1 MSVGLGIVFG
11 VVVAIIT
18 ALVLAPPVPQARSG
32 SLRDRFGP
40 ELDRV
45 TDQHHGDTKAA
56 ERELKARVRRFG
68 NLRLL
73 SLTATA
79 REQYA
84 AQWADLQ
91 GQFVDC
97 PGAAVAKANRL
108 LGQLA
113 VARGYPADS
122 HTRQVEAL
130 SVHHPRRV
138 DGIRQLHA
146 AAQQA
151 AAATGDADPEKMRQA
166 MVAGRLLFEELLTT
180 QPREGRASKARARR
194 LQNVPVQRTADR
206 TRSLG

>member
-11 VVVAIIT
+11 VVVVIIT
-18 ALVLAPPVPQARSG
+18 ALVLAPPVAQVRSG

-45 TDQHHGDTKAA
+45 AARHHGDTKAA

-73 SLTATA
+73 SLTVSA

-91 GQFVDC
+91 GQFVEC
-97 PGAAVAKANRL
+97 PGVAVAKANRL
-108 LGQLA
+108 LWQLA

-122 HTRQVEAL
+122 HARQVEAL

-151 AAATGDADPEKMRQA
+151 AAGETELERMRQA
-166 MVAGRLLFEELLTT
+166 MVAGQLLFEELLTT
-180 QPREGRASKARARR
+180 RPGEEGTSEARPRR
-194 LQNVPVQRTADR
+194 LQHVPVQRTADR

>member
-11 VVVAIIT
+11 VVVVIIT
-18 ALVLAPPVPQARSG
+18 ALVLAPPVAQVRFG

-45 TDQHHGDTKAA
+45 AARHHGDTKAA

-73 SLTATA
+73 SLTASA
-79 REQYA
+79 REEYA
-84 AQWADLQ
+84 AQWVDLQ

-97 PGAAVAKANRL
+97 PGAAIAKANRL
-108 LGQLA
+108 LWQLA

-122 HTRQVEAL
+122 HARQVEAL

-151 AAATGDADPEKMRQA
+151 AAGEAEPEKMRQA
-166 MVAGRLLFEELLTT
+166 MVAGRLLLEELLTT
-180 QPREGRASKARARR
+180 GPQEGSASKARARR
-194 LQNVPVQRTADR
+194 LRSVPAQRTADR

>member
-11 VVVAIIT
+11 VIVVIIT
-18 ALVLAPPVPQARSG
+18 ALVLAPPLPQVRFG

-45 TDQHHGDTKAA
+45 TARHHGDAKAA

-73 SLTATA
+73 SLTTPA

-91 GQFVDC
+91 GQFVDS

-108 LGQLA
+108 LWQLA

-122 HTRQVEAL
+122 HARQVEAL

-138 DGIRQLHA
+138 DGIRQLHMA
-146 AAQQA
+146 AEQ
-151 AAATGDADPEKMRQA
+151 AATGEAEPERMRQA
-166 MVAGRLLFEELLTT
+166 MVAGRSLFEELLTT
-180 QPREGRASKARARR
+180 EPREECASKARTRR
-194 LQNVPVQRTADR
+194 LQNVPVQRTTDR

>member
-18 ALVLAPPVPQARSG
+18 ALVLAPPVPHVRFG
-32 SLRDRFGP
+32 SLRERFGP

-45 TDQHHGDTKAA
+45 TAQHHGDAKAA

-68 NLRLL
+68 NLRPL
-73 SLTATA
+73 SLTAPT
-79 REQYA
+79 RERYA

-108 LGQLA
+108 LWQLA

-122 HTRQVEAL
+122 HARQVEAL

-138 DGIRQLHA
+138 DGIRQLHT
-146 AAQQA
+146 AAQQSA
-151 AAATGDADPEKMRQA
+151 AGEAEPETMRQA
-166 MVAGRLLFEELLTT
+166 MVSGRLLFEELLTT
-180 QPREGRASKARARR
+180 QPREEGARKARAPR

>member
-11 VVVAIIT
+11 VVVVIIT
-18 ALVLAPPVPQARSG
+18 VLVLAPPATQVRFG

-45 TDQHHGDTKAA
+45 AARHHGDTKAA
-56 ERELKARVRRFG
+56 ARELRARVRRFG

-73 SLTATA
+73 SLTAPA
-79 REQYA
+79 REQFA
-84 AQWADLQ
+84 AQWMDLQ

-97 PGAAVAKANRL
+97 PGAAIAKADRL
-108 LGQLA
+108 LWQLA
-113 VARGYPADS
+113 VACGYPADS
-122 HTRQVEAL
+122 HARQVEAL
-130 SVHHPRRV
+130 SVRHPRRV

-151 AAATGDADPEKMRQA
+151 AAGEAEPERMRQA

-180 QPREGRASKARARR
+180 RQRAEGVGKVQARR
-194 LQNVPVQRTADR
+194 LQNVPAQRAADQ